1 MLRVALLPAPRAG
14 GTRRTAGNDVAL
26 FPEPLAGAVGALG
39 DPVADD
45 AAVVAGGERGGGSRI
60 MLVEAFFSR

>member
-1 MLRVALLPAPRAG
+1 VLRVALLPAPRAG

-45 AAVVAGGERGGGSRI
+45 AAVVAAGEGGGG
-60 MLVEAFFSR
+60 VADHVG